1 MDNNTDNNKKNRTKS
16 RDTLIDHF
24 TDCRNQLF
32 RFIGRIVRPDDI
44 EDIVQETF
52 VQSYAACNR
61 HPIDNPR
68 AFMFRTARNLALNSL
83 KRSDTRL
90 VQSLTD
96 CPELSLPGEINPVEA
111 QCQSEQ
117 KFADFCRAVAL
128 LPVTCRQVL
137 ILQKVYG
144 LSQKEIA
151 EYLQISCSTVEK
163 HIARGMSATTQ
174 YMTRAGYHEI
184 GKRQPAKVVSRRPGS
199 ELNKK
204 EQSA

>member
-1 MDNNTDNNKKNRTKS
+1 MDNNKNNRTMS

-24 TDCRNQLF
+24 ADCRNQLF

-52 VQSYAACNR
+52 VQSYAACDR

-96 CPELSLPGEINPVEA
+96 SPELSRPGEDNPVEA
-111 QCQSEQ
+111 QCQSEE
-117 KFADFCRAVAL
+117 KFVNFCRAVAL
-128 LPVTCRQVL
+128 LPVTCRRVL

-174 YMTRAGYHEI
+174 YMTRAGYHDI
-184 GKRQPAKVVSRRPGS
+184 GKRQPAEAASKRPES